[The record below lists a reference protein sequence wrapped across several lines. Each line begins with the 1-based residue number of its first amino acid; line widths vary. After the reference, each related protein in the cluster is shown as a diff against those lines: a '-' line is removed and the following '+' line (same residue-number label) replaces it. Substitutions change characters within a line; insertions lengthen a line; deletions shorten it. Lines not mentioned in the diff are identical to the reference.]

1 MKSTT
6 MRQTEGE
13 FVANDEVAATKSHG
27 SVGRS
32 SLRAPIV
39 MVSAGALFLGL
50 ASSYL
55 RSRRAPL
62 AYIRAK

>member
-6 MRQTEGE
+6 IRQPHGE
-13 FVANDEVAATKSHG
+13 IVANGEVAATKSHG

-50 ASSYL
+50 ASS
-55 RSRRAPL
+55 
-62 AYIRAK
+62 